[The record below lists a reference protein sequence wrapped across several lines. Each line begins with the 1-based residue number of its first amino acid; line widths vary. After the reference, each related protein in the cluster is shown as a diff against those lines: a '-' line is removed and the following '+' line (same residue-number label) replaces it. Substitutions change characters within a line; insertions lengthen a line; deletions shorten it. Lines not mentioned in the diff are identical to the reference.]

1 MAIKNQKI
9 PTPSEIKTSS
19 LTFSSDE
26 INKIKKLREEITNLA
41 ASFGQLYINKI
52 KFEEQETLL
61 KNKLSSLEEQEKQ
74 IAENLTKKYG
84 KGSLDL
90 ETGTFTPIS

>member
-9 PTPSEIKTSS
+9 PTPSEIKSS
-19 LTFSSDE
+19 SQTFSSDE

-41 ASFGQLYINKI
+41 ASFGKLYINKI

-84 KGSLDL
+84 KGSIDL

>member
-9 PTPSEIKTSS
+9 PTPSEIKSS
-19 LTFSSDE
+19 SQTFSSDE

-84 KGSLDL
+84 KGSIDL